1 MADKKLID
9 NASATTVDNF
19 YGNKGGADV
28 QIPLAT
34 AASVLADSMVKSVAL
49 PNDGTP
55 VVIGKVSGT
64 SPCIIMLYER
74 SATGQSA
81 ILISVGTTIQVLIG
95 DYFSASNSI
104 LKCYIDSTK
113 NITVELNYSAVGT
126 LIYRIIECK

>member
-1 MADKKLID
+1 
-9 NASATTVDNF
+9 
-19 YGNKGGADV
+19 
-28 QIPLAT
+28 
-34 AASVLADSMVKSVAL
+34 MVKSVAL